1 MQAIKS
7 IPAAPPAHPGRLR
20 LCQDVEGLTDATVRA
35 ASAHEYD
42 ARQRRTQKSN
52 AGRAD
57 VGPAGGKEA
66 IALRQRG
73 RQLGC
78 AIGRPGHRS
87 GAHSGAAL
95 HTQQQQRRP
104 STFGPL
110 LVSLPLWHHDF
121 FVFSCQMR

>member
-1 MQAIKS
+1 MERHTNPEWQ
-7 IPAAPPAHPGRLR
+7 PHHGRAGR
-20 LCQDVEGLTDATVRA
+20 ATDATVRA
-35 ASAHEYD
+35 AFAHEYD

-73 RQLGC
+73 RQLGS
-78 AIGRPGHRS
+78 AIGRPEHWS

-110 LVSLPLWHHDF
+110 LVSLPLCLF
-121 FVFSCQMR
+121 GTMTSLFSLVKCVERR